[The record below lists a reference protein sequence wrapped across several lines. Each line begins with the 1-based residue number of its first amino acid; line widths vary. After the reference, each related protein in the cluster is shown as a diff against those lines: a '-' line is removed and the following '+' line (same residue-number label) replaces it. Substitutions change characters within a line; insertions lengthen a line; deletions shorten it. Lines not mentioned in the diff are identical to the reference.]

1 MRRDPRVV
9 LFLLLLM
16 MVCLNADQMVMS
28 PNIAEIKREFG
39 IEDSAIGA
47 IQGAFTVVGAL
58 VSLAWGY
65 MADRF
70 SRKRLLLFGVLV
82 GEIPCFL
89 SAFVQSYP
97 QLFLTRALT
106 GIGVGAV
113 FPVVFSFAGDAY
125 DELQRGKINAFLST
139 AFAIGA
145 IAGMVVAGFM
155 GATYGWRTPFLV
167 VSLPNIVLVIF
178 FVLIAEEPARGAAEV
193 GVGALVE
200 QGIAY
205 RSQVS
210 LSDYLDL
217 FRIRTNLVLFFQG
230 VLGTIPWGAIPYYMV
245 YFLEGSRGLTKE
257 GATMV
262 FIFFGVGSVA
272 GIFVGGVLGGLLYK
286 RKPGYMPLLCS
297 VTTAAGALFVLVT
310 LNLAPVGP
318 MDGLVMLSALG
329 FLASATA
336 SMTGPNVKTMLMN
349 VNEPENRGRIFS
361 IFNLTDSL
369 GTGMG
374 QFLGGVLS
382 TAFGSIGAAM
392 NISALFWLPCSA
404 ILLVAVFALP
414 RDAERLRRQMLASAE
429 AMRSEA
435 GMSEAA
441 ISP

>member
-1 MRRDPRVV
+1 MTQSSRLV

-28 PNIAEIKREFG
+28 PNIAEIEREFG
-39 IEDSAIGA
+39 IEDSAIGL

-58 VSLAWGY
+58 VSLGWGY

-70 SRKRLLLFGVLV
+70 NRKRLLLLGVLV

-97 QLFLTRALT
+97 QLFLARAMT

-113 FPVVFSFAGDAY
+113 FPVVFSFAGDTY
-125 DELQRGKINAFLST
+125 GELQRGKVNAFLST
-139 AFAIGA
+139 AFAIGG

-155 GATYGWRTPFLV
+155 GATYGWRVPFMV
-167 VSLPNIVLVIF
+167 VSIPNVVLVLVF
-178 FVLIAEEPARGAAEV
+178 MALAREPARGAAEV
-193 GVGALVE
+193 GVGELVE
-200 QGIAY
+200 QGVAY
-205 RSQVS
+205 QARVS
-210 LSDYLDL
+210 LSDYLNL
-217 FRIRTNLVLFFQG
+217 FRIRTNLTLFVQG
-230 VLGTIPWGAIPYYMV
+230 VLGTIPWGAIPYYLV
-245 YFLEGSRGLTKE
+245 YFLEDSRGLSKE
-257 GATMV
+257 RATLV
-262 FIFFGVGSVA
+262 FIFFGAGSVA
-272 GIFVGGVLGGLLYK
+272 GIFSGGMLGGMLYR

-297 VTTAAGALFVLVT
+297 VTTAIGTAVVLLA
-310 LNLAPVGP
+310 LNLPPVGP
-318 MDGLVMLSALG
+318 AGGLVLLAGLG
-329 FLASATA
+329 FLAAATA

-382 TAFGSIGAAM
+382 TVLGSIGAAM

-404 ILLVAVFALP
+404 ILIVAIFTLP
-414 RDAERLRRQMLASAE
+414 KDVERLHRRMLESAE
-429 AMRSEA
+429 AMRGALE
-435 GMSEAA
+435 
-441 ISP
+441 

>member
-28 PNIAEIKREFG
+28 PNIAEIEREFG
-39 IEDSAIGA
+39 IGDSAIGA
-47 IQGAFTVVGAL
+47 IQGAFTVVGAV

-70 SRKRLLLFGVLV
+70 SRKRLLLIGVLV

-89 SAFVQSYP
+89 SAFVGSYG
-97 QLFLTRALT
+97 QLFVTRALT

-113 FPVVFSFAGDAY
+113 FPVVFSFAGDTY
-125 DELQRGKINAFLST
+125 DELERGKINAFLST

-155 GATYGWRTPFLV
+155 GTQYGWRTPFMV
-167 VSLPNIVLVIF
+167 VSLPNIALVLLF
-178 FVLIAEEPARGAAEV
+178 MALAEEPARGAAEV

-205 RSQVS
+205 RPDVS
-210 LSDYLDL
+210 LSDYLNL

-230 VLGTIPWGAIPYYMV
+230 VLGTIPWGAIPYYLV
-245 YFLEGSRGLTKE
+245 YFLESSRALSKQ
-257 GATMV
+257 GATLV

-272 GIFVGGVLGGLLYK
+272 GIFAGGMLGGLLYK
-286 RKPGYMPLLCS
+286 RKPAYMPLLCA
-297 VTTAAGALFVLVT
+297 VTTALGTALVLVT
-310 LNLAPVGP
+310 LNLSPVGP
-318 MDGLVMLSALG
+318 MDGLVMLSVLG

-374 QFLGGVLS
+374 QFLGGLFS
-382 TAFGSIGAAM
+382 TLLGSIGAAM
-392 NISALFWLPCSA
+392 NLSALFWLPCSA
-404 ILLVAVFALP
+404 ILLVAMFALP
-414 RDAERLRRQMLASAE
+414 RDVERLRRRMLDSAE
-429 AMRSEA
+429 AMRMEA
-435 GMSEAA
+435 QEQTVTG
-441 ISP
+441 

>member
-1 MRRDPRVV
+1 MARTSHLV

-47 IQGAFTVVGAL
+47 IQGAFTIVGAL
-58 VSLAWGY
+58 ISLVWGY

-97 QLFLTRALT
+97 QLFVARALT

-125 DELQRGKINAFLST
+125 GELQRGKINAFLST
-139 AFAIGA
+139 ALSIGG

-155 GATYGWRTPFLV
+155 GAAYGWRTPFMV
-167 VSLPNIVLVIF
+167 VSLPNVLLVILF
-178 FVLIAEEPARGAAEV
+178 MWIAREPARGAAEA
-193 GVGALVE
+193 GVGELVE
-200 QGIAY
+200 QGAVY
-205 RSQVS
+205 HAQVS
-210 LSDYLDL
+210 LADYLDL
-217 FRIRTNLVLFFQG
+217 FRIRTNLTLFLQG
-230 VLGTIPWGAIPYYMV
+230 VLGTIPWGAIPYYLV

-257 GATMV
+257 SATLV
-262 FIFFGVGSVA
+262 FIFFGAGAVT
-272 GIFVGGVLGGLLYK
+272 GIFTGGLLGGVLYR

-297 VTTAAGALFVLVT
+297 ATTAIGTLFVLVT
-310 LNLAPVGP
+310 LNIPPTGP
-318 MDGLVMLSALG
+318 ANGLVVLAALG
-329 FLASATA
+329 FVASGTA

-349 VNEPENRGRIFS
+349 VNDPENRGRIFS

-382 TAFGSIGAAM
+382 TMLGSIGAAM

-414 RDAERLRRQMLASAE
+414 RDAERLRRRMLESAE
-429 AMRSEA
+429 AMRREA
-435 GMSEAA
+435 G
-441 ISP
+441 ISDTS